1 MKQGN
6 GKIIALAA
14 LAIATLSLTIGFAT
28 YTQTLNIQ
36 ETKFDVIPENT
47 FTPNV
52 KYKENSAVEVGH
64 TGNATVT
71 SAGTIDTEKTL
82 WSGIQVGF
90 TAPGEAV
97 TLKATVENKSTF
109 IAYLDQITTGSNKI
123 TCEAKTGTGVN
134 SATQNIDEACSG
146 IKVTVT
152 PGTDTTNEMVV
163 TSAAAGNVSNIS
175 NHSLAATTGTEDITL
190 KIEYLDGSAVTDG
203 DFTVTIP
210 LVALTYKSSD

>member
-36 ETKFDVIPENT
+36 ETSFDVTPENT

-52 KYKENSAVEVGH
+52 KYVSASPVTVN
-64 TGNATVT
+64 TVGNATVT
-71 SAGTIDTEKTL
+71 SPGTIDTERVL
-82 WSGIQVGF
+82 WSGIQIGL
-90 TAPGEAV
+90 TAPGDAV

-109 IAYLDQITTGSNKI
+109 IAYLKSITTGSNKI
-123 TCEAKTGTGVN
+123 TCAAKTGEGVN

-152 PGTDTTNEMVV
+152 AGSDATNKMEV
-163 TSAAAGNVSNIS
+163 TSAAVGNVSLT
-175 NHSLAATTGTEDITL
+175 NHSLAATSGTEDITL
-190 KIEYLDGSAVTDG
+190 KVEYLDGSAVTDG
-203 DFTVTIP
+203 DFVVTIP
-210 LVALTYKSSD
+210 MISLTYKSAD